1 MDQTVKLQDVAD
13 EAGVSIATASRALA
27 GKDRV
32 SRATT
37 EIVMTA
43 AKKLGYSVDPIARA
57 MRDGMTRTVGMI
69 VPVIGNPFFA
79 ELVDAVEAELRLSG
93 RELIIADSH
102 GDVGQEAR
110 RLETLVGRRVDG
122 ILIVSQDHDLSV
134 PAIRKAAR
142 SVPVVQVD
150 RKVGR
155 ISGDFVGVDNFIGMQ
170 LILEHLV
177 RRGVKSVVLASSDNA
192 NSAGRSRRLAF
203 EEITRDLPLVVQE
216 HIIGDFSIE
225 AGRRAGEEL
234 LRRKALPDA
243 VVAGSDLTAF
253 GVMSALIRSGVRIP
267 DDVMVTGFDGT
278 SFSAVFEPPL
288 TTVAQPLAA
297 IARDAAAFLGARIA
311 DPNEPT
317 RDSRIAPTLVIRES
331 A

>member
-1 MDQTVKLQDVAD
+1 MDQIVKLQDVAN

-32 SRATT
+32 SRETT

-57 MRDGMTRTVGMI
+57 MREGITRTVGMI

-79 ELVDAVEAELRLSG
+79 ELVDAVEAELQLSG

-102 GDVGQEAR
+102 GDVAQEAR

-122 ILIVSQDHDLSV
+122 ILIVSQDHDRSI

-155 ISGDFVGVDNFIGMQ
+155 LSGDFVGVDNFIGMQ
-170 LILEHLV
+170 LILDHMV
-177 RRGVKSVVLASSDNA
+177 HRGTKSVVLASSDNA
-192 NSAGRSRRLAF
+192 NSAGRSRRVAF
-203 EEITRDLPLVVQE
+203 EQITRELPLDVQE

-225 AGRRAGEEL
+225 SGRRAGEEL
-234 LRRKALPDA
+234 LRRKTLPDA
-243 VVAGSDLTAF
+243 VVAGSDLIAF
-253 GVMSALIRSGVRIP
+253 GIMSTLIRSGVRIP
-267 DDVMVTGFDGT
+267 DDLLVTGFDGT
-278 SFSAVFEPPL
+278 SLSGVFEPPL
-288 TTVAQPLAA
+288 TTVTQPLAA
-297 IARDAAAFLGARIA
+297 IARDAAAFLTTRIA
-311 DPNEPT
+311 DANEPT
-317 RDSRIAPTLVIRES
+317 RDSRIAPTLVVRES